1 MCKPNFSIS
10 TPELFRALDAL
21 RIRRRPDTAGLIAA
35 LDAGDL
41 AGVARRMYNVFE
53 DALPP
58 RRAGEI
64 QRLKNELVQQGA
76 LGACMT
82 GTGSAVFGLFGSE
95 EAGSQAK
102 KALEELCP
110 VCFLAKTAGKLV

>member
-1 MCKPNFSIS
+1 
-10 TPELFRALDAL
+10 
-21 RIRRRPDTAGLIAA
+21 
-35 LDAGDL
+35 
-41 AGVARRMYNVFE
+41 MYNVFE

-95 EAGSQAK
+95 EAGRQAK
-102 KALEELCP
+102 EALEELCP
-110 VCFLAKTAGKLV
+110 TCFLAKTAGKLV